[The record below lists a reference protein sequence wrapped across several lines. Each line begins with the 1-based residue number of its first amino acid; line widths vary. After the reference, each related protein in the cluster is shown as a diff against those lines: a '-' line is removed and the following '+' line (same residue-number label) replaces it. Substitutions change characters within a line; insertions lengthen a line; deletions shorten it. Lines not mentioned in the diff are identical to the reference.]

1 MISENKVKSVVKSL
15 LNEMASDDIP
25 YGDIA
30 NMLSNKEKENSIRLS
45 PYGYILWVVDHFGY
59 RSLWKNILSSTKS
72 IDGYSA
78 EAVKMRDDMPVML
91 LNAQVY
97 VTKMLCNV
105 ADIDVCF
112 KYLEGMTYP
121 YVLYVLFAGSGSP
134 EVVERYRPSMEETM
148 KRYPSTLDLLPE
160 SYKKTGE
167 EFIDADTEQC

>member
-1 MISENKVKSVVKSL
+1 MISENNLRGVVRSL
-15 LNEMASDDIP
+15 LNEMAPEDLP

-30 NMLSNKEKENSIRLS
+30 GLLSKKEVDADIRLS
-45 PYGYILWVVDHFGY
+45 SYGYILWVVDHFGY
-59 RSLWKNILSSTKS
+59 RSLFKNILTSQKS
-72 IDGYSA
+72 IDGYAA
-78 EAVKMRDDMPVML
+78 EAVKMRDDMPAML

-97 VTKMLCNV
+97 VTKIFSNV
-105 ADIDVCF
+105 ADTDVCF

-121 YVLYVLFAGSGSP
+121 YVLYVLFAGSGSK
-134 EVVERYRPSMEETM
+134 ETVERYRPSMEETM